1 MDELARM
8 KERSK
13 TIWALGDY
21 PAVARRFEGVAEDVV
36 AAAGIGAGDRVLDVA
51 AGNGNVAT
59 VAARAGADVTASDFT
74 PELVAAGRERTAGL
88 GLDVR
93 WDEADAEDLPYP
105 DASFDVVTSA
115 FGLMFAPRPE
125 VATAEA
131 FRVVRPGGVVAV
143 TAWTPDG
150 FTGQVTALMGEYL
163 PAPLAAA
170 RPIDWGI
177 ETTARERMA
186 PHAESV
192 ELARGTVPWEFS
204 SLEEATAWLELN
216 FGALIA
222 ARRDLGDRYAGLRDR
237 LVALMRD
244 WNRGGD
250 GEVRLPAA
258 YLRVVARAK
267 SLSQGR

>member
-8 KERSK
+8 RERSK

-21 PAVARRFEGVAEDVV
+21 AAVARRFEGVAEEVV
-36 AAAGIGAGDRVLDVA
+36 AAADIGAGDRVLDVA

-88 GLDVR
+88 GLDVQ

-105 DASFDVVTSA
+105 DASFDAVTSA

-125 VATAEA
+125 IATAEA

-177 ETTARERMA
+177 ETTVRRRLA

-192 ELARGTVPWEFS
+192 ELARGTVNWTFA

-222 ARRDLGDRYAGLRDR
+222 ARRDLGERYAGLRDR

-244 WNRGGD
+244 WNRDGG
-250 GEVRLPAA
+250 GTVRLPAT
-258 YLRVVARAK
+258 YLLAVART
-267 SLSQGR
+267 QPT

>member
-21 PAVARRFEGVAEDVV
+21 PSVARRFEGVADDVV

-74 PELVAAGRERTAGL
+74 
-88 GLDVR
+88 
-93 WDEADAEDLPYP
+93 
-105 DASFDVVTSA
+105 
-115 FGLMFAPRPE
+115 
-125 VATAEA
+125 AEA
-131 FRVVRPGGVVAV
+131 FRVVRPGGVVVV

-177 ETTARERMA
+177 ETTVRARMA
-186 PHAESV
+186 AHA
-192 ELARGTVPWEFS
+192 
-204 SLEEATAWLELN
+204 
-216 FGALIA
+216 
-222 ARRDLGDRYAGLRDR
+222 
-237 LVALMRD
+237 
-244 WNRGGD
+244 
-250 GEVRLPAA
+250 
-258 YLRVVARAK
+258 
-267 SLSQGR
+267 

>member
-21 PAVARRFEGVAEDVV
+21 AAVARRFEGVADEVV

-74 PELVAAGRERTAGL
+74 PELVAAGRERTAAL
-88 GLDVR
+88 GLDVQ

-105 DASFDVVTSA
+105 DASFDAVTSA

-177 ETTARERMA
+177 ETTVRRRLAS
-186 PHAESV
+186 HAESV
-192 ELARGTVPWEFS
+192 ELARGTVTWTFA

-244 WNRGGD
+244 WNRDGG
-250 GEVRLPAA
+250 GTVRLPAT
-258 YLRVVARAK
+258 YLLAVART
-267 SLSQGR
+267 QPT

>member
-21 PAVARRFEGVAEDVV
+21 AAVARRFEGVAEEVV

-74 PELVAAGRERTAGL
+74 PELVAAGRVRTAGL
-88 GLDVR
+88 GLDVQ

-105 DASFDVVTSA
+105 DASFDAVTSA

-131 FRVVRPGGVVAV
+131 FRVVRPGGIVAV

-177 ETTARERMA
+177 ETTVRARMA
-186 PHAESV
+186 AHAESV
-192 ELARGTVPWEFS
+192 ELARGAVTWTFA
-204 SLEEATAWLELN
+204 SLEEGMAWLELN

-244 WNRGGD
+244 WNRGDGD
-250 GEVRLPAA
+250 TVRLPAT
-258 YLRVVARAK
+258 YLLAVARTQRA
-267 SLSQGR
+267 

>member
-1 MDELARM
+1 MDDLARM

-13 TIWALGDY
+13 SIWALGDY
-21 PAVARRFEGVAEDVV
+21 PAVARRFEGVAEEVV
-36 AAAGIGAGDRVLDVA
+36 SAAGIGAGDRVLDVA

-74 PELVAAGRERTAGL
+74 PELVAAGRERTGAL
-88 GLDVR
+88 GLDVQ
-93 WDEADAEDLPYP
+93 WDEADAEDLPYA
-105 DASFDVVTSA
+105 DASFDAVTSA

-131 FRVVRPGGVVAV
+131 FRVVRPGGVVVV

-177 ETTARERMA
+177 ETTVRRRMGA
-186 PHAESV
+186 HAETV
-192 ELARGTVPWEFS
+192 QLDRGAVTWTFA
-204 SLEEATAWLELN
+204 SLDEATAWLELN

-222 ARRDLGDRYAGLRDR
+222 ARRDLGERYAGLRDR

-244 WNRGGD
+244 WNRGD
-250 GEVRLPAA
+250 GGTVRLPAA
-258 YLRVVARAK
+258 YLLAVARKQRA
-267 SLSQGR
+267 